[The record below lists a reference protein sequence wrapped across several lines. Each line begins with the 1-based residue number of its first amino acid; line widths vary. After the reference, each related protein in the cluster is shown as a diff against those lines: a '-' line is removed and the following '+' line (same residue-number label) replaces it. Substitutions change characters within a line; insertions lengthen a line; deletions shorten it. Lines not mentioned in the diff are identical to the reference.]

1 MSQRAATTGLVLSDM
16 RTPAPADDSRLSRRT
31 LTLLRIA
38 WLVVTAATLA
48 LLVASVPATF
58 AITATPCPV
67 DSCADGQLGPAGI
80 RALHELGLSLGFY
93 AGYAIALQLA
103 FSLMYGAVAAVIFWR
118 RSDDRMALLVSFAL
132 LTFGATTFSGLMG
145 ALVAAHPVW
154 RVPVDCIAYT
164 GSVAFTLFLFT
175 FPDGRFV
182 PAWTRWVA
190 LAWVL
195 QQLPAQLA
203 QESPLDTRTWPLGLQ
218 LLMFVGFLG
227 SVVYAQVFRYRQVSS
242 IVQRVQTKWVV
253 FGISAGLAGFIFG
266 EALDIGFARAPAAIT
281 PQSLAGQLVSAFV
294 IYAAM
299 LAIPAALGVA
309 ILRHR
314 LFDVDLLINRA
325 LVYGALTVCIGGLYV
340 LIVGALSL
348 ALQGRGN
355 LVVSLV
361 ATGAVAVAFQPLRE
375 RLQRGINRLIYGQR
389 DEPYAV
395 LSQLGRRLEITI
407 APDAALSVVVET
419 AAQALKL
426 PYAAI
431 QLGDGVALTDAA
443 TYGTPVGEPL
453 DLQLTH
459 QGERIGRLRL
469 GARATGEWWS
479 SADLRLLD
487 DLARQAGAAAHA
499 VRLTAD
505 LQRSRERIVV
515 AREETRRRLRR
526 DLHDGLAPTL
536 AALALK
542 ASAIGDLIP
551 ADPLAA
557 QALSAELEAEIRGT
571 IREIRRLVYELR
583 PPTLDELG
591 LVAAIRER
599 AAAES
604 TRRRANG
611 PANGTPNSEDAGAGL
626 QIVVEAPDH
635 LPPLSAAVEV
645 AAYRIIQ
652 EALTN
657 VVKHAQ
663 AGRCI
668 VRLAAA
674 HALEVEITDDGVG
687 LPDERRAGV
696 GLLSL
701 RERAEELGG
710 TCVIE
715 APPEGGTRVMARL
728 PLLSQAPAQVAAQ
741 AQARETQ

>member
-1 MSQRAATTGLVLSDM
+1 MSQRTATTGLVLAD
-16 RTPAPADDSRLSRRT
+16 THAPAPAGESRLSGRA

-38 WLVVTAATLA
+38 WLVVAAVTLA
-48 LLVASVPATF
+48 LLVASVPAAF
-58 AITATPCPV
+58 IVAATTCPV
-67 DSCADGQLGPAGI
+67 DLCTSGQLGPAEV
-80 RALHELGLSLGFY
+80 RALHGLGLSLGFY
-93 AGYAIALQLA
+93 AGYGVALQVA
-103 FSLMYGAVAAVIFWR
+103 FSVAYGTVAAVIFWR

-145 ALVAAHPVW
+145 AVAAAHPFW
-154 RVPVDCIAYT
+154 RIPVESIAYV

-182 PAWTRWVA
+182 PAWTRWLA
-190 LAWVL
+190 LVWAV
-195 QQLPAQLA
+195 QQVPVQLA
-203 QESPLDTRTWPLGLQ
+203 QGSPLDTRTWPLGLQ
-218 LLMFVGFLG
+218 LLMFAGFLG
-227 SVVYAQVFRYRQVSS
+227 SVVYAQVFRYRRVSS
-242 IVQRVQTKWVV
+242 NVQRVQTKWVV
-253 FGISAGLAGFIFG
+253 LGISAGLAGFTLG
-266 EALDIGFARAPAAIT
+266 EALDIGFARAPAAVT

-294 IYAAM
+294 VYAAM
-299 LAIPAALGVA
+299 LAIPASLGVA
-309 ILRHR
+309 ILRYR
-314 LFDVDLLINRA
+314 LFYVDLFINRA
-325 LVYGALTVCIGGLYV
+325 LVFGALTVCVGGLYV

-355 LVVSLV
+355 LVVSLL
-361 ATGAVAVAFQPLRE
+361 ATGVVAVAFQPLRE
-375 RLQRGINRLIYGQR
+375 RLQRGVNRLIYGQR

-395 LSQLGRRLEITI
+395 LSQLGRRLETTI
-407 APDAALSVVVET
+407 APDAALPVVVET
-419 AAQALKL
+419 VARALKL

-431 QLGDGVALTDAA
+431 QLGDGDALVDAA
-443 TYGTPVGEPL
+443 TYGTSTGELL
-453 DLQLTH
+453 DLPLTH
-459 QGERIGRLRL
+459 QGDRIGRLRL
-469 GARATGEWWS
+469 GARASGETWS

-542 ASAIGDLIP
+542 AGAIGDLIP
-551 ADPLAA
+551 TDPRAA
-557 QALSAELEAEIRGT
+557 QALSAELEAEIRGA

-611 PANGTPNSEDAGAGL
+611 TTNGEDAGAGL

-635 LPPLSAAVEV
+635 MPPLSAAVEV
-645 AAYRIIQ
+645 AAYRIVQ

-663 AGRCI
+663 AGRCT
-668 VRLAAA
+668 VRLTAAD
-674 HALEVEITDDGVG
+674 ALEVEIADDGTG

-696 GLLSL
+696 GMLSM

-715 APPEGGTRVMARL
+715 ELPAGGTRVMARL
-728 PLLSQAPAQVAAQ
+728 PLLSAQAPALIIAQ
-741 AQARETQ
+741 AQAKETR

>member
-1 MSQRAATTGLVLSDM
+1 MSQRSATTGLLLADT
-16 RTPAPADDSRLSRRT
+16 RTPGPADQSPLRGRA

-38 WLVVTAATLA
+38 WLLVALATLA
-48 LLVASVPATF
+48 LLVASVPAAF
-58 AITATPCPV
+58 AFSATPCPV
-67 DSCADGQLGPAGI
+67 DPCTSGQLGLAEV
-80 RALHELGLSLGFY
+80 RALHGLGLSLGFY
-93 AGYAIALQLA
+93 AGYGVALQVA
-103 FSLMYGAVAAVIFWR
+103 FSLAYGTVAAVIFWR

-132 LTFGATTFSGLMG
+132 LTFGATTFTGLMG
-145 ALVAAHPVW
+145 VLAAAYPFW
-154 RVPVDCIAYT
+154 RTPVDCIAYA
-164 GSVAFTLFLFT
+164 GSVAFTLFLYT

-182 PAWTRWVA
+182 PVWTRWVA
-190 LAWVL
+190 LVWIV
-195 QQLPAQLA
+195 QQFPAQLA
-203 QESPLDTRTWPLGLQ
+203 HGSPLDTRTWPLGLQ
-218 LLMFVGFLG
+218 LLMFAGFLG
-227 SVVYAQVFRYRQVSS
+227 SVVYAQVFRYRRVSS
-242 IVQRVQTKWVV
+242 VVQRVQTKWVV
-253 FGISAGLAGFIFG
+253 LGISAGLAGFILG
-266 EALDIGFARAPAAIT
+266 EALDIGFARSPAAVT

-294 IYAAM
+294 VYTAM

-309 ILRHR
+309 ILRYR

-325 LVYGALTVCIGGLYV
+325 LVYAALTVCVGGLYV

-348 ALQGRGN
+348 VLQGRGN
-355 LVVSLV
+355 LVVSLL
-361 ATGAVAVAFQPLRE
+361 ATGVVAVAFQPVRE
-375 RLQRGINRLIYGQR
+375 RLQRSVNRLIYGQR

-395 LSQLGRRLEITI
+395 LSQLGRQLETTI
-407 APDAALSVVVET
+407 APDAALPVVVET
-419 AAQALKL
+419 VVRALKL

-431 QLGDGVALTDAA
+431 QLGDGDVLVDAA
-443 TYGTPVGEPL
+443 TYGTPAGELLELPL
-453 DLQLTH
+453 MH
-459 QGERIGRLRL
+459 QGERVGRLRL
-469 GARATGEWWS
+469 GPRATGESWS

-487 DLARQAGAAAHA
+487 DLARQAGTAAHA

-542 ASAIGDLIP
+542 AGAIGDLIP
-551 ADPLAA
+551 NDSRSA
-557 QALSAELEAEIRGT
+557 QALSAELETEIRGT

-599 AAAES
+599 ATTES

-611 PANGTPNSEDAGAGL
+611 TASGDDAGAGL
-626 QIVVEAPDH
+626 QILVEAPDH

-645 AAYRIIQ
+645 AAYRIVQ

-663 AGRCI
+663 AGRCT

-674 HALEVEITDDGVG
+674 DVLEVAIADDGVG

-696 GLLSL
+696 GLLAM

-715 APPEGGTRVMARL
+715 ALPAGGTRVMARL
-728 PLLSQAPAQVAAQ
+728 PLLTAQAPAQVVAQ
-741 AQARETQ
+741 AQAKETR

>member
-1 MSQRAATTGLVLSDM
+1 
-16 RTPAPADDSRLSRRT
+16 
-31 LTLLRIA
+31 
-38 WLVVTAATLA
+38 
-48 LLVASVPATF
+48 
-58 AITATPCPV
+58 
-67 DSCADGQLGPAGI
+67 
-80 RALHELGLSLGFY
+80 
-93 AGYAIALQLA
+93 
-103 FSLMYGAVAAVIFWR
+103 
-118 RSDDRMALLVSFAL
+118 MALLVSFAL

-145 ALVAAHPVW
+145 ALVATHPVW
-154 RVPVDCIAYT
+154 RIPVDCIAYA
-164 GSVAFTLFLFT
+164 GSVAFTLFLYT

-182 PAWTRWVA
+182 PSWTRWLA
-190 LAWVL
+190 LLWVL

-203 QESPLDTRTWPLGLQ
+203 PRAPLDTRTLPLGLQ
-218 LLMFVGFLG
+218 LLMFAGFLG
-227 SVVYAQVFRYRQVSS
+227 SVVYAQIYRYRRVSS

-253 FGISAGLAGFIFG
+253 LGISAGLAGFLLG

-281 PQSLAGQLVSAFV
+281 PQSLAGQLVSAFF

-314 LFDVDLLINRA
+314 LFDVDLIINRA
-325 LVYGALTVCIGGLYV
+325 LVYGALTVCVGGLYV

-355 LVVSLV
+355 LAVSLL
-361 ATGAVAVAFQPLRE
+361 ATGIVAVAFQPLRE
-375 RLQRGINRLIYGQR
+375 RLQRGVNRLIYGQR

-395 LSQLGRRLEITI
+395 LSQLARRLETTI
-407 APDAALSVVVET
+407 APNAALPVVVET
-419 AAQALKL
+419 VARALKL

-431 QLGDGVALTDAA
+431 QLGEGDALADAA
-443 TYGTPVGEPL
+443 TYGAPTGESL
-453 DLQLTH
+453 DLPLTH

-469 GARATGEWWS
+469 GPRTTGESWS

-542 ASAIGDLIP
+542 AGAIGDLIP
-551 ADPLAA
+551 NDPRAA
-557 QALSAELEAEIRGT
+557 QALSAELEAEIRNT

-604 TRRRANG
+604 TQRRVNG
-611 PANGTPNSEDAGAGL
+611 PAHGTTSGEDAGAGL
-626 QIVVEAPDH
+626 QIVVQTPDH

-645 AAYRIIQ
+645 AAYRIVQ
-652 EALTN
+652 EALIN

-663 AGRCI
+663 AGKCI
-668 VRLAAA
+668 VRLTAAD
-674 HALEVEITDDGVG
+674 ALEVEIADDGVG
-687 LPDERRAGV
+687 LPNERHTGV
-696 GLLSL
+696 GLLSM

-715 APPEGGTRVMARL
+715 ALPAGGTRVMARL
-728 PLLSQAPAQVAAQ
+728 PLLTQSPAQTIAQ
-741 AQARETQ
+741 AQAKETR